1 MLEALKAR
9 YNQGLDSNLNF
20 YRDSHGKEID
30 LLHATGRD
38 LIAAE
43 IKSASTFNSSFK
55 KNLLNFAKKQAPLK
69 NGYVIYNDDTIEF
82 SDGIQAIGFREVSG
96 IVE

>member
-1 MLEALKAR
+1 M
-9 YNQGLDSNLNF
+9 YF

-43 IKSASTFNSSFK
+43 IKSASTFNNSFK
-55 KNLLNFAKKQAPLK
+55 KNLLDFNEKQAPLK
-69 NGYVIYNDDTIEF
+69 NAYVIYSGDRIEF
-82 SDGIQAIGFREVSG
+82 SDGIEAIDFREVSG
-96 IVE
+96 VFE